1 MPSPAPQPGRV
12 ILVGAGPGDP
22 GLITVRGGQWLARAD
37 AILYDYLVNPR
48 LLQGVRPECQLI
60 CLGKHQKPGQAQQPG
75 AGLPQRLWTQDEINR
90 RFIELAQEGK
100 TVVRL
105 KSGDPAIF
113 GRLAEETAALDAAG
127 IAYEIV
133 PGITAA
139 MVAGSHAGVWITNR
153 DQASAVAL
161 ITGHEKDD
169 KGGSSLDYAALAK
182 FPGTLVFYMGVTTV
196 AEWSTALIAAGK
208 PATTPVMIVRRCSW
222 PDQLVLASRLDRVAE
237 DLKESHLRPPMILI
251 VGEVATDASCA
262 NWFMS
267 RPLFGKKVLIT
278 RAEEQSAAL
287 VERLSELGADC
298 TVQPTITIGPPTE
311 WKPVDDALRSQETQ
325 RGASQYH
332 WIVFSSAN
340 GVRAFCERLWHLGLD
355 GRALKN
361 AKLAAIGPGTA
372 EALAANHLHA
382 DLLPAEYRAES
393 LAEALIATRHGDLR
407 FQRILLIRA
416 SRGREVLAEQLTNAG
431 AWVDQVVAYTSTDVA
446 EFEPGIVEQLA
457 GGEFAWVT
465 VTSSA
470 IARNLVR
477 LGGEALRRTRL
488 ASISPITSGVLRE
501 LGFEPAAEATEYTI
515 EGLVAAILRH
525 DSPD

>member
-1 MPSPAPQPGRV
+1 MPFPASQSGRV

-22 GLITVRGGQWLARAD
+22 GLITVRGSQWLARAD

-48 LLQGVRPECQLI
+48 LLHGVRAECELI
-60 CLGKHQKPGQAQQPG
+60 CLGKHQKPGQAKE
-75 AGLPQRLWTQDEINR
+75 PQRLWSQDEINCQL
-90 RFIELAQEGK
+90 IELAQQGK
-100 TVVRL
+100 TVIRL

-139 MVAGSHAGVWITNR
+139 MAAGSHAGVWITNR

-161 ITGHEKDD
+161 ITGHERDD
-169 KGGSSLDYAALAK
+169 KSDSSLDYAALAN

-196 AEWSTALIAAGK
+196 AEWSAALIAAGK
-208 PATTPVMIVRRCSW
+208 LATTSVMIVRRCSW
-222 PDQLVLASRLDRVAE
+222 PDQLVLASRLDRVAN
-237 DLKESHLRPPMILI
+237 DLQAAHLRPPLIMI
-251 VGEVATDASCA
+251 VGEVATDASGA

-267 RPLFGKKVLIT
+267 RPLFGQKVLVT
-278 RAEEQSAAL
+278 RAEEQSASL

-298 TVQPTITIGPPTE
+298 TVQPTITIGPPVD
-311 WKPVDDALRSQETQ
+311 WKPVDEAL

-355 GRALKN
+355 GRAIKN

-382 DLLPAEYRAES
+382 DLLPAEYRAEA
-393 LAEALIATRHGDLR
+393 LAEALIATQYGDLR
-407 FQRILLIRA
+407 SQRILLIRA
-416 SRGREVLAEQLTNAG
+416 SRGREVLAEQLVKAG
-431 AWVDQVVAYTSTDVA
+431 AWVDQVVAYTSTDI
-446 EFEPGIVEQLA
+446 EQFEPGIVEQLA
-457 GGEFAWVT
+457 AGEFDWVT

-477 LGGEALRRTRL
+477 LGGTALRHTRL

-501 LGFEPAAEATEYTI
+501 LGHEPATEAGEYTI
-515 EGLVAAILRH
+515 EGLVQEIM
-525 DSPD
+525 DSTCS

>member
-1 MPSPAPQPGRV
+1 MPSPTPQSGRV

-22 GLITVRGGQWLARAD
+22 GLITVRGTQWLARAD

-48 LLQGVRPECQLI
+48 LLQYARPECQLI
-60 CLGKHQKPGQAQQPG
+60 CLGKHQRPGLATQ
-75 AGLPQRLWTQDEINR
+75 PQRLWTQDEINR
-90 RFIELAQEGK
+90 RFIELAREGK

-127 IAYEIV
+127 IPYEIV

-139 MVAGSHAGVWITNR
+139 MAAGSHAGVWITNR

-169 KGGSSLDYAALAK
+169 KQGSALDYAALAK
-182 FPGTLVFYMGVTTV
+182 FPGTLVFYMGVTTA
-196 AEWSTALIAAGK
+196 AEWSAALITAGK
-208 PATTPVMIVRRCSW
+208 PAATPVMIVRRCSW
-222 PDQLVLASRLDRVAE
+222 PDQLVLSSRLDRVAA
-237 DLKESHLRPPMILI
+237 DLKQAQLRPPLIII
-251 VGEVATDASCA
+251 VGEVATDPSCA
-262 NWFMS
+262 NWFTS
-267 RPLFGKKVLIT
+267 RPLFGQRVLVT

-298 TVQPTITIGPPTE
+298 TVQPTITIGPPAD
-311 WKPVDDALRSQETQ
+311 WQPVDEAI

-340 GVRAFCERLWHLGLD
+340 GVRAFCERLRELGLD

-361 AKLAAIGPGTA
+361 AKFAAIGPGTA
-372 EALAANHLHA
+372 DALAAFHLQT
-382 DLLPAEYRAES
+382 DLVPSEYRAEA
-393 LAEALIATRHGDLR
+393 LAEALIATGHGDLR
-407 FQRILLIRA
+407 FKRILLIRA
-416 SRGREVLAEQLTNAG
+416 SRGREVLAEQLTKAG
-431 AWVDQVVAYTSTDVA
+431 AWIDQVVAYTSTDVEQFDPSVA
-446 EFEPGIVEQLA
+446 AQLA
-457 GGEFAWVT
+457 DGEFAWVT

-477 LGGEALRRTRL
+477 LGGKALRQTRL

-501 LGFEPAAEATEYTI
+501 LGHEPTAEASKYTI
-515 EGLVAAILRH
+515 EGLIQAILKT
-525 DSPD
+525 

>member
-1 MPSPAPQPGRV
+1 MTSPPPQFGRV

-22 GLITVRGGQWLARAD
+22 GLITVRGSQWLARAD

-48 LLQGVRPECQLI
+48 LLAKVRPECELI
-60 CLGKHQKPGQAQQPG
+60 SLGKHQKPGHSAQPR
-75 AGLPQRLWTQDEINR
+75 RLWTQDEINR
-90 RFIELAQEGK
+90 RFIELAQQGK

-139 MVAGSHAGVWITNR
+139 MAAGSHAGVWITNR

-161 ITGHEKDD
+161 ITGREKDD
-169 KGGSSLDYAALAK
+169 KPGSSLDYEALAK

-196 AEWSTALIAAGK
+196 TEWSTALIVAGK

-222 PDQLVLASRLDRVAE
+222 PDQLVLASRLDRVAS
-237 DLKESHLRPPMILI
+237 DLQESHLRPPMILI
-251 VGEVATDASCA
+251 VGEVATDASSA

-267 RPLFGKKVLIT
+267 RPLFGQKILVT
-278 RAEEQSAAL
+278 RAEEQSSSL
-287 VERLSELGADC
+287 VERLSELGAHC
-298 TVQPTITIGPPTE
+298 LVQPTITIGPPTD
-311 WKPVDDALRSQETQ
+311 WKPVDDAL

-340 GVRAFCERLWHLGLD
+340 GVEAFCERLWRLGLD
-355 GRALKN
+355 GRAIKN
-361 AKLAAIGPGTA
+361 CKLAAIGPGTA
-372 EALAANHLHA
+372 DALAANHLQT
-382 DLLPAEYRAES
+382 DLLPAEYRAEA

-416 SRGREVLAEQLTNAG
+416 SRGREVLAGQLTNAG
-431 AWVDQVVAYTSTDVA
+431 AWVDQVVAYTSSDV
-446 EFEPGIVEQLA
+446 EQFEPDIAEQLA
-457 GGEFAWVT
+457 AGEFAWVT

-501 LGFEPAAEATEYTI
+501 LGYEPAVEATEYTI
-515 EGLVAAILRH
+515 EGLVQAILK
-525 DSPD
+525 SSVQGITPK

>member
-1 MPSPAPQPGRV
+1 MPSLPKTGRV

-22 GLITVRGGQWLARAD
+22 GLITVRGSRWLERAD

-48 LLQGVRPECQLI
+48 LLAAVRSECELI
-60 CLGKHQKPGQAQQPG
+60 FLGKHQKQISNAT
-75 AGLPQRLWTQDEINR
+75 PQKLWTQDEINR
-90 RFIELAQEGK
+90 RMIELASAGK

-127 IAYEIV
+127 IPYEIV

-139 MVAGSHAGVWITNR
+139 MAAGSHAGVWITNR

-169 KGGSSLDYAALAK
+169 KSGSALDFEALAK

-196 AEWSTALIAAGK
+196 GEWSAALIAAGK
-208 PATTPVMIVRRCSW
+208 AASTPVMIVRRCSW
-222 PDQLVLASRLDRVAE
+222 PDQLVLSSRLDRIAG
-237 DLKESHLRPPMILI
+237 DLQESKLRPPIIII
-251 VGEVATDASCA
+251 VGDVATDTSTA

-267 RPLFGKKVLIT
+267 RPLFGQKVLVT
-278 RAEEQSAAL
+278 RAAEQAAPL
-287 VERLSELGADC
+287 VDRLSELGAEC
-298 TVQPTITIGPPTE
+298 VIQPTITIGPPAD
-311 WKPVDDALRSQETQ
+311 WKAVDDAIH
-325 RGASQYH
+325 GASQYH

-340 GVRAFCERLWHLGLD
+340 GVQAFCERLKSLGFD

-361 AKLAAIGPGTA
+361 CKLAAIGPGTA
-372 EALAANHLHA
+372 DALAAYHLHA
-382 DLLPAEYRAES
+382 DLQPDEFRAEA

-431 AWVDQVVAYTSTDVA
+431 AWVDQVVAYTSGDVDSPA
-446 EFEPGIVEQLA
+446 PEIAEQLA

-470 IARNLVR
+470 IARGLVR
-477 LGGEALRRTRL
+477 MFGESLKQTRL
-488 ASISPITSGVLRE
+488 ASISPVTSDTLRG
-501 LGFEPAAEATEYTI
+501 LGFEPSAEAAVYTI
-515 EGLVAAILRH
+515 EGLVQAIIN
-525 DSPD
+525 SPT